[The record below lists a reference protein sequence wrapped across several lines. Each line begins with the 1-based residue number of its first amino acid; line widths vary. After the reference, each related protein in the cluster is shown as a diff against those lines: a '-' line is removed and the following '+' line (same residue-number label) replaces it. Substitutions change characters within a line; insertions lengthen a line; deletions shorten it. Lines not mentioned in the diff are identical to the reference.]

1 MVGAEIVSKNEYNQ
15 LLESCVFFNPFTLA
29 LLGRLYTSYRCKILM
44 PFSLTQTLSNQSSP
58 CKTWNCGLEKL
69 LIWAMTCKPRNQNS
83 VILIQIVTTI
93 IHGLK
98 RIRTYHWIKNVFKF
112 SLFRVL
118 GTVNNKNIN
127 YNINT
132 VSVLAKHS
140 IRNKRK
146 GCKFCNCCCL
156 QLFY

>member
-1 MVGAEIVSKNEYNQ
+1 MQSAARVICV
-15 LLESCVFFNPFTLA
+15 LLSMHFCFAWKASHFLLMQHFNAFFFDVN
-29 LLGRLYTSYRCKILM
+29 
-44 PFSLTQTLSNQSSP
+44 LSNQP
-58 CKTWNCGLEKL
+58 FPYKTWNRGSENL
-69 LIWAMTCKPRNQNS
+69 LIWAMLRKPRNQNS

-93 IHGLK
+93 IDGLK

-132 VSVLAKHS
+132 VSVLAKHFT
-140 IRNKRK
+140 RNKRK

-156 QLFY
+156 QIFY